1 MNAALPYLF
10 VCFIG
15 EPPSGSHEQCWYT
28 GIEADT
34 VLEWN
39 AQSTPIESAAQGP
52 GYLQVGY
59 RSGDEFVLLEGG
71 PYRWRSYTDYPSPR
85 VYVALDDE
93 VVFEPPPDRAADAVF
108 SHWNGWPQ

>member
-1 MNAALPYLF
+1 MIAALPCLL
-10 VCFIG
+10 VCFVA
-15 EPPSGSHEQCWYT
+15 EPPAGNHERCWYT
-28 GIEADT
+28 SGEAA

-39 AQSTPIESAAQGP
+39 PQSTPLESAAQGP

-59 RSGDEFVLLEGG
+59 RRGDAFVLVAGG
-71 PYRWRSYTDYPSPR
+71 SYRWRSFSEFPSPR

-108 SHWNGWPQ
+108 ARGPIAPQ